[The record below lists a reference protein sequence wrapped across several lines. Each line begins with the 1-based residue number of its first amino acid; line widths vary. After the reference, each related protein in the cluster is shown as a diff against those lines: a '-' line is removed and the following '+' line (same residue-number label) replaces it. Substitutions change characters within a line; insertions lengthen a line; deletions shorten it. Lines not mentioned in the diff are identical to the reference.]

1 MLLKYI
7 IGNGSSSDGLIF
19 CTWSPD
25 QDPITRAKCSF
36 TESFLQVKFSANHKN
51 NIIINDGQIPLNRI
65 LWQISTMP
73 GAFKLVWVK
82 PGSLLFFNHVQTI
95 SKLMEEYIDNDF
107 VTEDSWG
114 MITSS
119 QKDFAILNPVH
130 NDCFQ
135 GVNIDEWAD
144 KCKANNLEVRIV
156 EQEIQQAGDNKQ
168 YNKFRTAFIDWV
180 DPNAEND
187 PLFANEEEYQEQ
199 IKNITASEREEIL
212 SFGTKTLV
220 YYNKMTL
227 PTEFKSHYENVIE
240 FSSIEELEK
249 IIDQQQENVSWLFGL
264 KLTLPASW
272 WKYGHHRLERV
283 VKGMLAKP
291 NSILYGYT
299 FENNNI
305 LTSTFGDNNVHV

>member
-7 IGNGSSSDGLIF
+7 LGGGHSTEGLIF

-25 QDPITRAKCSF
+25 QDPNTRAKCSF
-36 TESFLQVKFSANHKN
+36 TEALLQVKFSEHHKN

-73 GAFKLVWVK
+73 GALKLVWVE
-82 PGSLLFFNHVQTI
+82 PGSLLFFNQLDTI
-95 SKLMEEYIDNDF
+95 TNLMQEYFNDDYSA
-107 VTEDSWG
+107 EDTWG

-135 GVNIDEWAD
+135 GSNIDEWVD

-156 EQEIQQAGDNKQ
+156 EQEVQQVSNKEE
-168 YNKFRTAFIDWV
+168 YEGYRTAFLSWV
-180 DPNAEND
+180 DPNIKTDQMFSNQET
-187 PLFANEEEYQEQ
+187 YKEQ
-199 IKNITASEREEIL
+199 IKNITSSEREEIL

-220 YYNKMTL
+220 HYSKMAL
-227 PTEFKSHYENVIE
+227 PEEFKSHYENVIE
-240 FSSIEELEK
+240 FSSVEELEK
-249 IIDQQQENVSWLFGL
+249 IIDQEQESVTWVFGL
-264 KLTLPASW
+264 KLTLPESW
-272 WKYGHHRLERV
+272 WKFGHHRLERI

-291 NSILYGYT
+291 NSVLYGYT

-305 LTSTFGDNNVHV
+305 LTSTFGDYNVHV